1 MVRGLDIF
9 REFFAP
15 HSGEYVL
22 IGGTAASLAMEEAG
36 LEFRSTKDLD
46 IVLYVEAVGPD
57 FGKAFWSFVEAGG
70 YEIRESSAG
79 KPIFYRFQK
88 PSAEN
93 FPVML
98 ELFSRAPSGIELAA
112 GSHLTPIP
120 LDEKISSLSA
130 ILLDDDYYRF
140 VMNQRKE
147 SGGLSW
153 VGAECLIPLKA
164 KAWLD
169 LRERRESGENV
180 DSKAVRKHRNDVV
193 QLSQLLAPAKRV
205 TLVPKIYGHL
215 SRFLAGLDDD
225 ASVDPKSLGVP
236 STMKEI
242 ISRIIQAYNS
252 TEAGE

>member
-1 MVRGLDIF
+1 MVKGLDIF

-46 IVLYVEAVGPD
+46 IVLYVEAVGPE
-57 FGKAFWSFVEAGG
+57 FGKAFWSFAEAGG
-70 YEIRESSAG
+70 YEIRESSSG

-140 VMNQRKE
+140 VMN
-147 SGGLSW
+147 
-153 VGAECLIPLKA
+153 
-164 KAWLD
+164 
-169 LRERRESGENV
+169 
-180 DSKAVRKHRNDVV
+180 
-193 QLSQLLAPAKRV
+193 
-205 TLVPKIYGHL
+205 
-215 SRFLAGLDDD
+215 
-225 ASVDPKSLGVP
+225 
-236 STMKEI
+236 
-242 ISRIIQAYNS
+242 
-252 TEAGE
+252 